1 MSSAVRFSLSSLL
14 ALFLIVLIGCGAGT
28 NITIPAKEGF
38 TNSNLNGAYSFTA
51 TGTNAGGFFSFAG
64 SFQANGSGTITGG
77 NIDINSPG
85 TLASPVNTTV
95 TGTYTVN
102 QDGRTVANLVTP
114 VGNFTL
120 EFVLLSN
127 SNGLAIRFD
136 NNASAS
142 GNVDLQ
148 NSGAFSTAALA
159 GSWAFNV
166 AGIDLSGF
174 PEATA
179 GAFTFNSGGTV
190 TTGVQ
195 DVNDNGGVTT
205 SIAITAGSVGSPAN
219 GRGTLTIN
227 TTSGTFD
234 FAFYVVDANHIKLV
248 STDTFPVFAGD
259 AFRQPAS
266 LTLSSAFPAGNAAFT
281 LAGASAGVPI
291 VAGGIL
297 TADGNGSITSGT
309 EDINL
314 NNITNN
320 ANVSGPYTLAA
331 TGRGTLS
338 LSGTGQSF
346 AIYPTMTGGLQMLD
360 LGATASGAAFQ
371 QQGAPFSNSTINGT
385 YGLNFTGVNLN
396 LGTEVDAIA
405 QFTANGN
412 GSLSGAFDFNN
423 EGVLNFSLTLNGSYT
438 ISSNGRGTGTLNSS
452 LGQFGVIYYIVSSSR
467 VLLIESDGLQP
478 SVGVFATQTM

>member
-14 ALFLIVLIGCGAGT
+14 ALLLIILIGCGTGT
-28 NITIPAKEGF
+28 NITTPAKEGF
-38 TNSNLNGAYSFTA
+38 ANSNLNGTYSFTA

-77 NIDINSPG
+77 SLDINSPG
-85 TLASPVNTTV
+85 TLANPVNTTIS
-95 TGTYTVN
+95 GTYTVN
-102 QDGRTVANLVTP
+102 LDGRTVARLVTSL
-114 VGNFTL
+114 GNFTL

-127 SNGLAIRFD
+127 TSGLAIRFD

-148 NSGAFSTAALA
+148 NSGAFSTSALA
-159 GSWAFNV
+159 GSWAFNIS
-166 AGIDLSGF
+166 GIDLSGL

-179 GAFTFNSGGTV
+179 GAFTFNGAGTV
-190 TTGVQ
+190 TTGIQ
-195 DVNDNGGVTT
+195 DVNDNGAVSANVAMSG
-205 SIAITAGSVGSPAN
+205 GSVASPTN
-219 GRGTLTIN
+219 GRGTLTLN
-227 TTSGTFD
+227 TAIGTLD
-234 FAFYVVDANHIKLV
+234 FAFYVIDANHIKLI

-259 AFRQPAS
+259 AFRQPAAF
-266 LTLSSAFPAGNAAFT
+266 TLSAAFPAGGAAFT
-281 LAGASAGVPI
+281 LAGASAGLPI
-291 VAGGIL
+291 VAGGVL
-297 TADGNGSITSGT
+297 TADGNGNITGGT

-338 LSGTGQSF
+338 LSGTGQNF

-360 LGATASGAAFQ
+360 LGAIASGAAFE
-371 QQGAPFSNSTINGT
+371 QQGAPFSNSTIHGT

-405 QFTANGN
+405 QLTASGN
-412 GSLSGAFDFNN
+412 GSFSGAFDFNN
-423 EGVLNFSLTLNGSYT
+423 EGVLNFSLTLNGSYSIT
-438 ISSNGRGTGTLNSS
+438 ANGRGTGMLNSS
-452 LGQFGVIYYIVSSSR
+452 LGQFGVIYYVVSSSR
-467 VLLIESDGLQP
+467 VLFIESDGLQP